1 MKSFIVNSKDL
12 FDKEKNPKLSLSVKE
27 TIKNPK
33 IKKMG
38 ECEVCGKPSEK
49 LEELFGRLACS
60 ACVEE
65 AGEGMD
71 ASELDMI
78 VSRHGKQWV
87 LDKLNQ

>member
-12 FDKEKNPKLSLSVKE
+12 FDKKKNPKLSLSVE
-27 TIKNPK
+27 DTIKNSK
-33 IKKMG
+33 IKKSG
-38 ECEVCGKPSEK
+38 ECEVCGKPSER
-49 LEELFGRLACS
+49 LEELFGRLACPV
-60 ACVEE
+60 CVEE

-78 VSRHGKQWV
+78 VSRHGKRWV